1 MKKLRKN
8 IVITTSILIAITIG
22 LGAFGAHGLEKLV
35 SQDALNTFETG
46 IRYQMYHCLALLIIG
61 FASVIP
67 ETTVKWTFRFF
78 IFGIVFFSG
87 SIYLLALKEIAPF
100 NVAVLGP
107 VTPIGGMLLIIGW
120 IRLAYGLLTIKADN

>member
-8 IVITTSILIAITIG
+8 IVITASILIAITIG

-35 SQDALNTFETG
+35 SPDALNTFETG

-67 ETTVKWTFRFF
+67 ETTVKWTFCFF

-87 SIYLLALKEIAPF
+87 SIYLLALKEITPF

>member
-8 IVITTSILIAITIG
+8 IVITASILIAITIG